1 MHIHK
6 KLMQSNGIKTNL
18 LHAAMITQYQYS
30 EFNIDNLLNSLFI
43 FFIKSKKQTFLD
55 KIKNI

>member
-1 MHIHK
+1 
-6 KLMQSNGIKTNL
+6 MQSNGIKTNL